1 VIKDIGLVLEELVR
15 QDSAL
20 PERAHKDLEKH
31 INDYKRLILKMAHKY
46 VRNRV
51 EYEDLAQEAMIG
63 LIQADRDFDPT
74 RSSDFHTYAVY
85 RMKGKMYEYCIS
97 NDSPIYAPTHIT
109 KAASYVKQM
118 RRLLENEPYVS
129 NSDAAI
135 EDIIRTEEHPEEK
148 KFPVPSYNEL
158 REIKRKLGRI
168 AINSSMRYEKLA
180 NLALLSLSLVVSD
193 EILTRLPETSNDIEK
208 IILCEE
214 LRTQMFGMLREKQRI
229 VLEMRAQDWSYRE
242 IAEYLYELG
251 YKNRRGGVISRQA
264 VKSIYDDCIRSI
276 RKSKIYRD
284 FVKDSGNDE

>member
-1 VIKDIGLVLEELVR
+1 MEIKDVGLVLEELVR
-15 QDSAL
+15 QDKAL
-20 PERAHKDLEKH
+20 PERAREDLEKH
-31 INDYKRLILKMAHKY
+31 IDDYKKLILKMARKY

-129 NSDAAI
+129 DSDATI
-135 EDIIRTEEHPEEK
+135 EDIIRTEAHPEEK
-148 KFPVPSYNEL
+148 RFPAPSYNEL

-168 AINSSMRYEKLA
+168 ALNSKMGYEKLA
-180 NLALLSLSLVVSD
+180 DLALLSLSLVVSD
-193 EILTRLPETSNDIEK
+193 EVLSRLPETTGDIETL
-208 IILCEE
+208 ILCEE
-214 LRTQMFGMLREKQRI
+214 LRTQLFGVLREKQRI
-229 VLEMRAQDWSYRE
+229 VLEMRAQEWSYRE

-251 YKNRRGGVISRQA
+251 YKNRRGGIISRQA

-276 RKSKIYRD
+276 RKSKLYREL
-284 FVKDSGNDE
+284 VKDSGNQ